1 MKLAIAGI
9 GNCASALVQ
18 GIHYYRHHDPAETRG
33 HGLMAHSIGGITP
46 GDIEVVAAFD
56 VTESK
61 VARTLGTAIHVHPND
76 TLHFADVPASY
87 GPRVVRGPMVDGIGE
102 QLDQVVTVSD
112 QPEED
117 VAQVL
122 KDTEADVLVSFLPVG
137 SEHDQK
143 QYARAALDAGVA
155 FVNAIPVFIASDP
168 AWAQAFRDARV
179 PIIGDDIKSQIGATI
194 VHRSLARL
202 IEARGLEIREMYQ
215 LNVGGNS
222 DFLNMLERDRL
233 ESKKI
238 SKTQAVTKN
247 LDQPINPDRV
257 HVGPSDH
264 VPHLTDRKHALMQII
279 AEGFGGAETR
289 LDIRLEV
296 WDSPN
301 SAGVMMDA
309 VRVAALA
316 REHGYG
322 GPLNA
327 ASAFFMKSPPV
338 QAEDFD
344 ALDALEEFITDL
356 EARKH

>member
-9 GNCASALVQ
+9 GNCASALIQ
-18 GIHYYRHHDPAETRG
+18 GIHYYKDHDPNEHRG

-46 GDIEVVAAFD
+46 GDIEVVATFD
-56 VTESK
+56 VTHDK
-61 VARTLGTAIHVHPND
+61 VGRRLGTAIHAHPND
-76 TLHFADVPASY
+76 TLQFADVPLNY
-87 GPRVVRGPMVDGIGE
+87 GHRVLRGPTLDGIGDE
-102 QLDQVVTVSD
+102 LQQVVTLSN
-112 QPEED
+112 QEPED
-117 VAQVL
+117 VTQALLDRDV
-122 KDTEADVLVSFLPVG
+122 DVLVSFLPVG
-137 SEHDQK
+137 SEQAQK
-143 QYARAALDAGVA
+143 QYAQAALDAGVA

-168 AWAQAFRDARV
+168 VWAKKFTDAGV

-202 IEARGLEIREMYQ
+202 IEARGMDIREMYQ

-233 ESKKI
+233 QSKKI

-264 VPHLTDRKHALMQII
+264 VPHLTDRKHAIMQII
-279 AEGFGGAETR
+279 ADGFGGAEMR
-289 LDIRLEV
+289 MDVRLEV

-316 REHGYG
+316 RRHGIG

-338 QAEDFD
+338 QREDFE
-344 ALDALEEFITDL
+344 ALDALQEFITNL
-356 EARKH
+356 EKEDA